1 MTTAPELQE
10 TRAAII
16 PELVELA
23 SDEEVAV
30 RLAAFRTLVDMLDIL
45 DAGEAPVKRKINIG
59 WVRCFL

>member
-1 MTTAPELQE
+1 MAPSADLWRPLLTCGALCRDQE

-45 DAGEAPVKRKINIG
+45 DGGEG
-59 WVRCFL
+59 TD